1 MQFTMPYRSPI
12 MPRASLLL
20 ICLIFL
26 CIIPGHSAAASAT
39 NSEVAISNL
48 IAQAKAKN
56 LSSDRYWHALVH
68 YRKQSFSIERRSR
81 STIISPEFFLASDGN
96 INPESELE
104 ATVASFFQP
113 VEADSNRHPQ
123 CRFVARYRWLHK
135 MLDWHGLAIP
145 KPKCSQFEQWS
156 LDGHIDSLSLVFAT
170 GYLSN
175 PASLY
180 GHMMLKFNAAGSTAA
195 NELLDSSMSY
205 GALVPPH
212 ENGLV
217 YVTKG
222 LLGGYDAGFSHEKFF
237 RHNHNYTEIDL
248 RDLWEYQLDLN
259 NDEVEQIVA
268 HSWEL
273 TRVKFTYYFFSEN
286 CAYRVAELL
295 QLVIDKPLLPN
306 TPWSIPSTVFN
317 KLAAIQRDN
326 KPLIAHIRRIPSRQN
341 RFYAK
346 YFALTQGE
354 RDTVRQKTKNTE
366 KTDEEHYSQQS
377 SNSKIKITE
386 TLFDYYEF
394 RAANERDLNK
404 FRQEKQAILAE
415 RLQLP
420 AESPSWPDDH
430 TQPPHVGQPPLLL
443 QVSALNNSDWG
454 NGAEIRVRP
463 AYYDLLSLNAGRL
476 PHSRLSMFDLRAA
489 YIDNAFRFRS
499 LEFVGI
505 ETLNLSRTG
514 LEGDGGNAWKVRF
527 GFEQQD
533 LNCHSCTIFSVDGG
547 VGKAIGI
554 NDRASAFAMIEGR
567 LQSTADDSGM
577 VATTGRIG
585 FLLDADGMWKSEISL
600 GARRYIDQAQGTEPL
615 VRWENRF
622 GTRRDIDFRLT
633 YEKNVAHEIKG
644 SVLFYW

>member
-1 MQFTMPYRSPI
+1 
-12 MPRASLLL
+12 MPRAPVLIIWLFFLL
-20 ICLIFL
+20 I
-26 CIIPGHSAAASAT
+26 IPIHSTVASDT
-39 NSEVAISNL
+39 NAEAAISNL
-48 IAQAKAKN
+48 IEQAEAKN
-56 LSSDRYWHALVH
+56 LSDDRYWHALVH
-68 YRKQSFSIERRSR
+68 YRKQSFRIGQHLRSD
-81 STIISPEFFLASDGN
+81 IISPEFFLAADGN
-96 INPESELE
+96 VNPQSELE
-104 ATVASFFQP
+104 ATIASFFQP
-113 VEADSNRHPQ
+113 IGADPNRHPQ
-123 CRFVARYRWLHK
+123 CRFVARYRWLRK
-135 MLDWHGLAIP
+135 MLDWPAQAIP
-145 KPKCSQFEQWS
+145 EPKCNQFEQWS
-156 LDGHIDSLSLVFAT
+156 LDGHVESLSLVFAT

-180 GHMMLKFNAAGSTAA
+180 GHMMLKFNTASSATA

-217 YVTKG
+217 YIAKG

-237 RHNHNYTEIDL
+237 RHNHSYVEVDL
-248 RDLWEYQLDLN
+248 RDLWEYQLDLSD
-259 NDEVEQIVA
+259 DEVAQVVA

-273 TRVKFTYYFFSEN
+273 MRVKFTYYFFSEN

-295 QLVIDKPLLPN
+295 QLVIHEPLLPK

-317 KLAAIQRDN
+317 KLATIQRDN
-326 KPLIAHIRRIPSRQN
+326 KPLVAHITRIPSRQN

-346 YFALTQGE
+346 YFALTTDE
-354 RDTVRQKTKNTE
+354 RAVVQQKTKNSDQASEARYQELAST
-366 KTDEEHYSQQS
+366 
-377 SNSKIKITE
+377 SKIKITE

-394 RAANERDLNK
+394 RAANEHDLNK
-404 FRQEKQAILAE
+404 FRREKQQVLAE

-420 AESPSWPDDH
+420 AASPNWPDDRS
-430 TQPPHVGQPPLLL
+430 QPPHTGQPPLLL
-443 QVSALNNSDWG
+443 QVSALNNNNWG

-476 PHSRLSMFDLRAA
+476 PHSRLSMFDLRAVYLDSA
-489 YIDNAFRFRS
+489 ARFRS
-499 LEFVGI
+499 LELVGI

-533 LNCHSCTIFSVDGG
+533 LSCHSCTIFSVDGG

-567 LQSTADDSGM
+567 LQSQANDSGM
-577 VATTGRIG
+577 AAATARIG
-585 FLLDADGMWKSEISL
+585 LLFDTDGMWKSEISL
-600 GARRYIDQAQGTEPL
+600 GARRYIDQARDTEPL

-644 SVLFYW
+644 SVSLYW